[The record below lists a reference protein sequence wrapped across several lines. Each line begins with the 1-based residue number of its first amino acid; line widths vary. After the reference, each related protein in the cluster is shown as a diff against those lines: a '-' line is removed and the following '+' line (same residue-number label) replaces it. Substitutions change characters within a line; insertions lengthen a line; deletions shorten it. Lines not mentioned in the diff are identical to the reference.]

1 MSREPMVLGIT
12 MYITCTAMSK
22 SAGSIRDLELIDR
35 ENLVTHK
42 VLIEQNPNKRP
53 FMLSRSN
60 FAGLGRVSAHW

>member
-1 MSREPMVLGIT
+1 MVLGT
-12 MYITCTAMSK
+12 TTYIICMAMSK
-22 SAGSIRDLELIDR
+22 STGSIPDSKLTNR

>member
-1 MSREPMVLGIT
+1 MSSEPMVLDTT
-12 MYITCTAMSK
+12 MYITCTATSR
-22 SAGSIRDLELIDR
+22 SAGYIRDLELTHR

-42 VLIEQNPNKRP
+42 ALIEQNPNKRP

>member
-1 MSREPMVLGIT
+1 MVLGTIT
-12 MYITCTAMSK
+12 YITCTVTSE
-22 SAGSIRDLELIDR
+22 SPGSIRDLELIKR

>member
-1 MSREPMVLGIT
+1 VLDT
-12 MYITCTAMSK
+12 TTYITCTATSE
-22 SAGSIRDLELIDR
+22 STVIIWDEELINR

>member
-1 MSREPMVLGIT
+1 VLGTT
-12 MYITCTAMSK
+12 MYIICTGMSK
-22 SAGSIRDLELIDR
+22 SAVTIWDIELIDR

>member
-1 MSREPMVLGIT
+1 MSSGPMVLGTIT
-12 MYITCTAMSK
+12 YITCTATSK
-22 SAGSIRDLELIDR
+22 SLGLIRIRELTKR